1 MTDVTV
7 EQNET
12 GNAEEVFKTFVIPL
26 KGGCGHVT
34 LEDADAVPLEMYR
47 YIFQQGLEAIVNS
60 VGMSKLLPGITKL
73 EGTDAEKAKD
83 AVRKQA
89 RANVQDLLKGQIKL
103 KGARSAVKVD
113 GAVQTEALRMAKE
126 MVKDLIRANNQKIGA
141 YKASEITASAKIV
154 LEANP
159 DLIKKAEA
167 NLAERAGA
175 AKTTKALDLKA
186 MFGAKAE
193 SEEVKAKPKGAN
205 LKKAREAKASEAKG
219 SAEGQTR
226 AKPKADA
233 QKVAPRAGVKETH
246 HTTAH

>member
-7 EQNET
+7 EKNATSQ
-12 GNAEEVFKTFVIPL
+12 AEEVIKTFVIPL
-26 KGGCGHVT
+26 KGGCGHVI

-47 YIFQQGLEAIVNS
+47 YIFQQGLETIVNS

-73 EGTDAEKAKD
+73 EGIDAEKAKD

-113 GAVQTEALRMAKE
+113 GAVQIEAMRMAKE
-126 MVKDLIRANNQKIGA
+126 MV
-141 YKASEITASAKIV
+141 T
-154 LEANP
+154 
-159 DLIKKAEA
+159 DLIKKAQA
-167 NLAERAGA
+167 NLDERAGA

-226 AKPKADA
+226 VKPKADA
-233 QKVAPRAGVKETH
+233 QKV
-246 HTTAH
+246 

>member
-12 GNAEEVFKTFVIPL
+12 GNVEEVIKTFVIPL

-34 LEDADAVPLEMYR
+34 LEDADAIPLEMYR

-113 GAVQTEALRMAKE
+113 GAVQIEAMRMAKE
-126 MVKDLIRANNQKIGA
+126 MVKDLIRHSNQKIGA
-141 YKASEITASAKIV
+141 YKASEITKAAKDV

-159 DLIKKAEA
+159 DLIKKAQA
-167 NLAERAGA
+167 NLDERAGA

-205 LKKAREAKASEAKG
+205 LKKAREAKAGEATKD
-219 SAEGQTR
+219 QTR
-226 AKPKADA
+226 AKPKADT

>member
-12 GNAEEVFKTFVIPL
+12 GQEVEVIKAFVVPL

-34 LEDADAVPLEMYR
+34 LDDIDAVPIEQFR
-47 YIFQQGLEAIVNS
+47 YIIQQGLEAIVNS

-73 EGTDAEKAKD
+73 EGADLEKAKD

-89 RANVQDLLKGQIKL
+89 RANLEDIKKGTIKL
-103 KGARSAVKVD
+103 KGARSAVKVE
-113 GAVQTEALRMAKE
+113 GAVQIEAMRLAKE
-126 MVKDLIRANNQKIGA
+126 MVKDLIRNSDQKIGA
-141 YKASEITASAKIV
+141 YKASEITSAAKNV

-159 DLIKKAEA
+159 DLFAKAQA
-167 NLAERAGA
+167 NLNERAGA
-175 AKTTKALDLKA
+175 AKTTKALDLKS

-233 QKVAPRAGVKETH
+233 AKVAPRAGVKEGH
-246 HTTAH
+246 HTVAH

>member
-60 VGMSKLLPGITKL
+60 VGMSQLLKGITKL

-89 RANVQDLLKGQIKL
+89 RANVQDLLKGQIKR
-103 KGARSAVKVD
+103 KGARSEAVKVGD
-113 GAVQTEALRMAKE
+113 AVQTEALRMAKE
-126 MVKDLIRANNQKIGA
+126 MVKDLIRQSNQKIGA
-141 YKASEITASAKIV
+141 YKASEITSAAKDV

-186 MFGAKAE
+186 MFGAKSE
-193 SEEVKAKPKGAN
+193 SEEVKAKPKGA
-205 LKKAREAKASEAKG
+205 KKTLEAKVSEAKD
-219 SAEGQTR
+219 QTR
-226 AKPKADA
+226 VKPKADA
-233 QKVAPRAGVKETH
+233 AKVAPRAGIKETH

>member
-1 MTDVTV
+1 
-7 EQNET
+7 
-12 GNAEEVFKTFVIPL
+12 
-26 KGGCGHVT
+26 
-34 LEDADAVPLEMYR
+34 
-47 YIFQQGLEAIVNS
+47 
-60 VGMSKLLPGITKL
+60 MSKLLPGITKL

-89 RANVQDLLKGQIKL
+89 RANIQEILKGTIKL

-113 GAVQTEALRMAKE
+113 GAVQTEALRMAKD
-126 MVKDLIRANNQKIGA
+126 MVKDLIRANGQKIGA
-141 YKASEITASAKIV
+141 YKASEITAAAKDV

-205 LKKAREAKASEAKG
+205 LKKAREAKAGATAGGE
-219 SAEGQTR
+219 TR
-226 AKPKADA
+226 AKPKADIP
-233 QKVAPRAGVKETH
+233 KVAPRAGVKEGVH
-246 HTTAH
+246 HTAH